1 MSGLGFRVLGPLE
14 VVRDGEAV
22 PINGPKLRVLLAA
35 LLVRPNATVSVDQLA
50 ERLWGERPPATAR
63 KSTQVYALR
72 LRRMLSGDALIETRP
87 DGYRIRL
94 EPGQLDLL
102 CFRTLTGQA
111 TRAGSP
117 AEELRLLTEA
127 LACWRGPALSDV
139 PSESMQREDAVQLAE
154 ERLRTRDRYFEVSLD
169 QGHHREIIGELGTLT
184 REHPWQESF
193 WAQLILAL
201 HRSGRRADALDTYR
215 GVHRMFTEELGVE
228 PGARLQQVHRTILA
242 EDGDGVPAADP
253 VPPRLAI
260 CQLPAD
266 VNRFVGRSAPIDA
279 LTGMSIAGPRPGW
292 RWRNVVISGPP
303 GVGKTA
309 LAVHVAHLFSPSF
322 ADGQLYVN
330 LQGYAA
336 DPPLAPAAVL
346 TRFLGTLGVP
356 RERIPADV
364 EEQAALFRSVLSGRK
379 MLLLLDN
386 AVSADQIRP
395 LLPGQPGC
403 AVLVTSRHDLRG
415 LSVDP
420 GADHLPLGVLT
431 EAESHTVLAD
441 LLGAARAEAEPEAI
455 AGLARACA
463 HLPLALRIAGAN
475 LAADPGRGIADYT
488 AELTTSGRLA
498 ELTIDGDERSA
509 VRVAFDHS
517 YLRLSEADRRL
528 FRLLGLTPGQDVG
541 VPAAAALVDTAP
553 ADTGRALD
561 RLTAAN
567 LLQRPARGRYQFHD
581 LIREYAVDRSRAEDS
596 EQETAA
602 ALTRLIDLSLHTA
615 AAAVRLLYP
624 GVPHRVLPDPEA
636 AVIPLPTEA
645 AALNWL
651 DQERDNLVATI
662 TWTASHP
669 VLHRYAWQ
677 FADVLRTY
685 LLARAHDQEALAG
698 CAAALR
704 AAIESGD
711 RAAQIS
717 LLDVLGQMSLDV
729 SDYDSADTYQQQ
741 VLATA
746 RETGDLMAEAEALR
760 NLGLVL
766 GHRGQPLR
774 ALLYHRDALV
784 VARRAGNTGS
794 EILALSGIG
803 NSHASAG
810 RPRTALKWHERAVS
824 AAREAGNRGALF
836 RALNGRGL
844 AYWALGRPADAIAD
858 HSQVLAYSREIDLK
872 VGEVVSLTCLAE
884 ARYDAEE
891 LDLAMADATESLR
904 LSAEVGDRRCEASA
918 MEIIATVR
926 NGLGEHDAAIE
937 GYLAALRID
946 REIGFGYGER
956 ASLIGLA
963 KAHRGLGDARRAIA
977 YCEQA
982 LARMR
987 VDGELLL
994 EAAGLTELGHDHLD
1008 LGDPVTASRLVSQAI
1023 GLAAER
1029 GQALAESRARDV
1041 LGLIRQVQ
1049 AG

>member
-35 LLVRPNATVSVDQLA
+35 LLVRANATVSVDQLA

-72 LRRMLSGDALIETRP
+72 LRRMLGDDSLIETRP
-87 DGYRIRL
+87 DGYLIRVC
-94 EPGQLDLL
+94 PDQLDLL
-102 CFRTLTGQA
+102 RFRELTGRA
-111 TRAGSP
+111 ARAGEP
-117 AEELRLLTEA
+117 DEELRLLTEA
-127 LACWRGPALSDV
+127 LGCWRGSALSDV

-154 ERLRTRDRYFEVSLD
+154 ERLRARDRYFEVSLEV
-169 QGHHREIIGELGTLT
+169 GRHREIIGELGTLT
-184 REHPWQESF
+184 QEHPWQESF

-215 GVHRMFTEELGVE
+215 GVHKMFTGELGVE
-228 PGARLQQVHRTILA
+228 PGARLQEVHRTILA
-242 EDGDGVPAADP
+242 EDAGAEP
-253 VPPRLAI
+253 VPPRVAI
-260 CQLPAD
+260 YQLPAD
-266 VNRFVGRSAPIDA
+266 LHRFVGRSATIDA
-279 LTGMSIAGPRPGW
+279 LTKLSIGAGG

-336 DPPLAPAAVL
+336 DPPLTPAAVL
-346 TRFLGTLGVP
+346 TRFLGTLDVP
-356 RERIPADV
+356 RERIPTEV

-386 AVSADQIRP
+386 AISAEQIRP

-403 AVLVTSRHDLRG
+403 AVLITSRHDLRG

-420 GADHLPLGVLT
+420 GADHVPLGVLT
-431 EAESHTVLAD
+431 EAESRSVLAD
-441 LLGAARAEAEPEAI
+441 LLGAARVEAEPEAL
-455 AGLARACA
+455 AELARTCA

-475 LAADPGRGIADYT
+475 LAADPGREIAEYT
-488 AELTTSGRLA
+488 AELTTQGRLA
-498 ELTIDGDERSA
+498 ELTIDGDQRSA

-517 YLRLSEADRRL
+517 YLRLAEGDRRL
-528 FRLLGLTPGQDVG
+528 FRLLGLTPGLDIG
-541 VPAAAALVDTAP
+541 VPAAAAL
-553 ADTGRALD
+553 ADTSPGDAARALD

-581 LIREYAVDRSRAEDS
+581 LIREYAVARAQAEDS
-596 EQETAA
+596 SEDTAA
-602 ALTRLIDLSLHTA
+602 ALSRLIDCSLHA
-615 AAAVRLLYP
+615 AASAVRLLYP
-624 GVPHRVLPDPEA
+624 GVAQRPLPDPPAHIIE
-636 AVIPLPTEA
+636 LPTEA
-645 AALNWL
+645 AALSWL
-651 DQERDNLVATI
+651 DQERDNLVATM
-662 TWTASHP
+662 TWAAGQAA
-669 VLHRYAWQ
+669 LHRYAWQ
-677 FADVLRTY
+677 LADVLRIY
-685 LLARAHDQEALAG
+685 LQARAHDREALAG

-729 SDYDSADTYQQQ
+729 SDYDSADSYQQQ

-746 RETGDLMAEAEALR
+746 RETNDLMAEAEALR

-774 ALLYHRDALV
+774 ALRYHREALV

-810 RPRTALKWHERAVS
+810 RPRTALKWHERAV
-824 AAREAGNRGALF
+824 AAATEAGNRGALF

-858 HSQVLAYSREIDLK
+858 HSQVLAYSREIGLT

-884 ARYDAEE
+884 ARFDAEE
-891 LDLAMADATESLR
+891 YDLAMTHANESLR
-904 LSAEVGDRRCEASA
+904 LSTEVGDRRCEASA
-918 MEIIATVR
+918 MEIIAAVR

-987 VDGELLL
+987 TDGELLL
-994 EAAGLTELGHDHLD
+994 EPAGLTELGHDHLD
-1008 LGDPVTASRLVSQAI
+1008 LGDALTAARLVKQAI
-1023 GLAAER
+1023 GLAADR
-1029 GQALAESRARDV
+1029 GQQLAEARARSV
-1041 LGLIRQVQ
+1041 LGLIFRAQT
-1049 AG
+1049 G

>member
-35 LLVRPNATVSVDQLA
+35 LLVRANATVSVDQLA
-50 ERLWGERPPATAR
+50 ERLWGEHPPATAR

-72 LRRMLSGDALIETRP
+72 LRRMLGDDALIETRP

-94 EPGQLDLL
+94 DPGQLDLD
-102 CFRTLTGQA
+102 CFRATVGQA
-111 TRAGSP
+111 ARAGTR
-117 AEELRLLTEA
+117 AEELRLLTDA

-154 ERLRTRDRYFEVSLD
+154 ERLRARDRYFEVSLE
-169 QGHHREIIGELGTLT
+169 QGRHSEIIGELGPLT

-215 GVHRMFTEELGVE
+215 TVHRMFTEELGVE
-228 PGARLQQVHRTILA
+228 PGARLQRVHRTILA
-242 EDGDGVPAADP
+242 EESPEP
-253 VPPRLAI
+253 VSPRLAI

-266 VNRFVGRSAPIDA
+266 VHTFVGRSAPMDA
-279 LTGMSIAGPRPGW
+279 LTGMSIAGPGARG

-356 RERIPADV
+356 RERIPAEV

-386 AVSADQIRP
+386 AVSAEQIRP

-403 AVLVTSRHDLRG
+403 AVLVTSRQDLRG

-431 EAESHTVLAD
+431 EAESRTVLAD
-441 LLGAARAEAEPEAI
+441 LLGAARAEAEPDAI
-455 AGLARACA
+455 AELAEACA

-475 LAADPGRGIADYT
+475 LAADPGRGIAEYT
-488 AELTTSGRLA
+488 AELTKSGRLA

-517 YLRLSEADRRL
+517 YLRLSSGDRKL
-528 FRLLGLTPGQDVG
+528 FRLLGLTPGQDIG
-541 VPAAAALVDTAP
+541 VPAAAALADAAPPDTS
-553 ADTGRALD
+553 RALD

-567 LLQRPARGRYQFHD
+567 LLQRPVRGRYQFHD
-581 LIREYAVDRSRAEDS
+581 LIREYAVDRARAEDS
-596 EQETAA
+596 AAETTA

-624 GVPHRVLPDPEA
+624 GAPHRTLPDPEA
-636 AVIPLPTEA
+636 ATIPLPTEA

-669 VLHRYAWQ
+669 ALHRYAWQ

-685 LLARAHDQEALAG
+685 LQARAHDQEALAG

-711 RAAQIS
+711 RATQIS

-729 SDYDSADTYQQQ
+729 SDYDGAETYQQQ

-766 GHRGQPLR
+766 GHRGRPLR
-774 ALLYHRDALV
+774 ALQYHREALV
-784 VARRAGNTGS
+784 VARRAGNTGA

-810 RPRTALKWHERAVS
+810 RPRTALKWHDRAV
-824 AAREAGNRGALF
+824 AAAEEAGNRGALF

-844 AYWALGRPADAIAD
+844 AYWALGRSADAIAD

-872 VGEVVSLTCLAE
+872 VGEVISRTCLAE
-884 ARYDAEE
+884 ARYDAGE

-904 LSAEVGDRRCEASA
+904 LSGEVGDRRCEASA
-918 MEIIATVR
+918 MEIIATIR

-956 ASLIGLA
+956 AALIGLA

-987 VDGELLL
+987 ADGELLL
-994 EAAGLTELGHDHLD
+994 EAAGLTELGHDHFD

-1023 GLAAER
+1023 ALATER
-1029 GQALAESRARDV
+1029 GQALAESRARSV